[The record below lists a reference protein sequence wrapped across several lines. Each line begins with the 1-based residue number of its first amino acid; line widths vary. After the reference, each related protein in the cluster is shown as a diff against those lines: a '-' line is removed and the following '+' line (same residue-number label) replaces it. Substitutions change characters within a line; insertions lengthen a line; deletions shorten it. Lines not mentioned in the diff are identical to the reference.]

1 MRSSPSDPGPSDP
14 GPSDPGPSDAI
25 VVNDGGPS
33 DLGAPAAV
41 AALPVTIESVRSDP
55 DFAPDALDIRQ
66 RSPLKR
72 LLPQT
77 MFGRSLLLIVLP
89 LVLLQIIATWV
100 FYARHWET
108 VSRRFSTGVAG
119 DIGMLIEAM
128 RFADTELELT
138 RLLENASGLTGIN
151 FSIARGATL
160 PQPLTAGGSLFEDQ
174 LDIALRERVARP
186 YQIDAVSDPRD
197 IRIHV
202 QLPESVLAAD
212 VPRKRL
218 YTSTTYIFILWMIGS
233 SLVLVS
239 VAAVF
244 LRNQVRSLRRLA
256 AAAEGFGKGRP
267 VAFSKIEGA
276 LEVRQAAAAFMQM
289 RDRIQRQIRQR
300 TEMLAGVS
308 HDLRTPLTRM
318 KLALEL
324 MDGGPAAAG
333 LKSDVAEM
341 ERLVNLY
348 LDFARGEG
356 TETPALTD
364 IALLLEDLA
373 AAARREGAPLVLDQ
387 PGGPLLPAGLVLLV
401 RPNALR
407 RCLANLIANARRYG
421 RHVWLS
427 SMALEDGVDIL
438 IDDDGPGIP
447 AAERDRVFQPFI
459 RLDTSRNPSTGG
471 IGLGLTIARDV
482 ARSHGG
488 DVRLETSP
496 HGGLRARVHL
506 PR

>member
-1 MRSSPSDPGPSDP
+1 MAKTAVLVSDEPPGLAP
-14 GPSDPGPSDAI
+14 G
-25 VVNDGGPS
+25 
-33 DLGAPAAV
+33 
-41 AALPVTIESVRSDP
+41 
-55 DFAPDALDIRQ
+55 ALDIRQ
-66 RSPLKR
+66 RRWLKR

-77 MFGRSLLLIVLP
+77 MFGRSLLLIVMP
-89 LVLLQIIATWV
+89 LVLAQIIATWV
-100 FYARHWET
+100 FYARHWEI
-108 VSRRFSTGVAG
+108 VSKRLSADTAG
-119 DIGMLIEAM
+119 DIGMVIDAM
-128 RFADTELELT
+128 KYTDTPLELT
-138 RLLENASGLTGIN
+138 RLLENTSALTGIG
-151 FSIARGATL
+151 FSVKPGAEL
-160 PQPLTAGGSLFEDQ
+160 PPEPTPGGSRLEEHLRF
-174 LDIALRERVARP
+174 AMRERVGRP
-186 YQIDAVSDPRD
+186 YRMDATTGRRD
-197 IRIHV
+197 IHIEV
-202 QLPESVLAAD
+202 QLPSSVLRAV
-212 VPRKRL
+212 VPRDRV
-218 YTSTTYIFILWMIGS
+218 YTSTTYVFILWMIGS
-233 SLVLVS
+233 SLVLLS
-239 VAAVF
+239 VAVLM
-244 LRNQVRSLRRLA
+244 LRNQVKSLRRLA
-256 AAAEGFGKGRP
+256 AAADGFGKGRP
-267 VAFSKIEGA
+267 VPFTKIEGA
-276 LEVRQAAAAFMQM
+276 LEVRQAAIAFMQM

-318 KLALEL
+318 KLALAL
-324 MDGGPAAAG
+324 IDGDPAAAE

-341 ERLVNLY
+341 ERLVDLY

-356 TETPALTD
+356 TESPVETD

-373 AAARREGAPLVLDQ
+373 AASRRDGAPLALD
-387 PGGPLLPAGLVLLV
+387 PPAGPTTGPVLPV
-401 RPNALR
+401 RPQALR

-421 RHVWLS
+421 ENVWLS
-427 SMALEDGVDIL
+427 SVPGEDGVDIL